1 MSFVPDI
8 QVICCHYTS
17 QQILAES
24 KEELRR
30 DGLPEN
36 VTINRFACGGK
47 IRETAILKAFEE
59 GADGV
64 CVVACEPDKC
74 HNVMGSRRAA
84 KRVEAV
90 RRALAEMEVEPDRV
104 MMFQLERGFHPDFVR
119 AAEEMNDRVAG
130 FGPSPFKEGGR

>member
-74 HNVMGSRRAA
+74 HNVMGSQRAA

-119 AAEEMNDRVAG
+119 AAVEMNGKVAG